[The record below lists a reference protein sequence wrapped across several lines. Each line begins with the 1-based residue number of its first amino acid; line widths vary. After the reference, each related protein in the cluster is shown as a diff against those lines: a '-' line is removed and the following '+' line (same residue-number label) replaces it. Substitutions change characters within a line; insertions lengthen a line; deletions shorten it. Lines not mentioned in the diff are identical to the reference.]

1 MTYPKL
7 TMTLLVRNE
16 ADILEDNIRFHHAMG
31 VSSFI
36 VMDNLSTDATPELIR
51 ELSQEI
57 DIEYLHQPADDY
69 NQREWV
75 TAMARKA
82 AAEHQADWV
91 INNDADEFWLPAR
104 GDLRAFCASLPE
116 ATGTVIVPRHNA
128 VVPALPGDLLGG
140 RCGPRMAVVFE
151 RESRNGEGKPLPG
164 KVLHRASE
172 IAEVAQG
179 NHSVAHVPG
188 HASAGQGR
196 IRILHY
202 PCRGLAQYKDK
213 IRLGGAAYSRN
224 TALPPGAG
232 ATWRSQYDGLET
244 GAVERFWRDLAVAP
258 EEQEIGLL
266 RGDLMRDD
274 RVAGFFAEQ
283 ARSKARQDLLAA
295 REELLAQSRA
305 MVEEFSQ
312 SQAELIA
319 RVPRRQRWE
328 RPMYYNLRFAVRSAE
343 AHLEQLEALT
353 EAAEAAALCA
363 RFGQMRDVFS
373 LFPRNTHLPAFL
385 ARLLE
390 LAAPE
395 PAQRLRADCAGKRVI
410 LHTSCHPR
418 LQESQQSVA
427 SFAGLGQD
435 GYHHIILLGAREP
448 RPEQDTGL
456 SFGYD
461 GQVLQVPAPDTYEGL
476 HQKLFYAYML
486 LDLLTAPALVVK
498 IDDNILMQDAARFAA
513 CLDRVADKG
522 AALAGRR
529 VGTRRH
535 QDQWHGWH
543 LGKCADPVMET
554 RGYQYPLPRDY
565 AAGGYGYVLG
575 REGLA
580 ACGYMYLAMKEFLA
594 MPAVGLEDAC
604 VGHAIYAQRLELMD
618 ISQGHGLLA
627 MPGLTTKERRRLD
640 ADWAEWDLP
649 ADAADTA
656 GSRDGSGG
664 GSGA

>member
-36 VMDNLSTDATPELIR
+36 VMDNLSTDATPQITAA
-51 ELSQEI
+51 LSQEI

-69 NQREWV
+69 NQRDWV

-82 AAEHQADWV
+82 AEEHGADWV
-91 INNDADEFWLPAR
+91 INNDADEFWLPAS
-104 GDLRAFCASLPE
+104 GDLRSFCALLPE
-116 ATGTVIVPRHNA
+116 RTGWVTVPRHNA
-128 VVPALPGDLLGG
+128 VVPALPGDVLGG
-140 RCGPRMAVVFE
+140 GAGPRLTDVFE
-151 RESRNGEGKPLPG
+151 RDSRNGEGKPLPG
-164 KVLHRASE
+164 KVLHRAS
-172 IAEVAQG
+172 ASVEVAQG
-179 NHSVAHVPG
+179 NHSVAHVAG

-196 IRILHY
+196 IAILHF
-202 PCRGLAQYKDK
+202 PCRSLAQYKDK

-232 ATWRSQYDGLET
+232 AAWRSQYDGLET
-244 GAVERFWRDLAVAP
+244 GAVERFWRDQAVAP

-266 RGDLMRDD
+266 RGTLMRDA
-274 RVAGFFAEQ
+274 RLAGFFADQ
-283 ARSKARQDLLAA
+283 AQAAAAQELQAA
-295 REELLAQSRA
+295 RRGLLAQSRA
-305 MVEEFSQ
+305 LAETFSR

-319 RVPRRQRWE
+319 RVPRLQRRE

-343 AHLEQLEALT
+343 EHVAQLEALT
-353 EAAEAAALCA
+353 DAADATALCA
-363 RFGQMRDVFS
+363 RFGALRDVFS
-373 LFPRNTHLPAFL
+373 LFPRNSHLPAFL

-390 LAAPE
+390 MTAAE
-395 PAQRLRADCAGKRVI
+395 DVQRLRADCAGKRVI

-418 LQESQQSVA
+418 LQESRRSVA
-427 SFAGLGQD
+427 SFAALGQGD
-435 GYHHIILLGAREP
+435 YRHIILLGARTP
-448 RPEQDTGL
+448 RPEQELGL
-456 SFGYD
+456 SFSYD
-461 GQVLQVPAPDTYEGL
+461 GEVLQVPAPDSYEGL

-486 LDLLTAPALVVK
+486 LDLLTAPALAVK
-498 IDDNILMQDAARFAA
+498 IDDNILLKDADRFAA
-513 CLDRVADKG
+513 CLDRVARQG
-522 AALAGRR
+522 ADYAGRR

-543 LGKCADPVMET
+543 LGKCADAGMEM

-575 REGLA
+575 PEGLA
-580 ACGYMYLAMKEFLA
+580 ACSYMYLAMKEFFA

-627 MPGLTTKERRRLD
+627 MPGLTTKERQRLA
-640 ADWAEWDLP
+640 ADWAE
-649 ADAADTA
+649 
-656 GSRDGSGG
+656 DG
-664 GSGA
+664 AEDRVPPETPDPV

>member
-1 MTYPKL
+1 MTCPKL

-16 ADILEDNIRFHHAMG
+16 ADILADNIRFHHAMG

-36 VMDNLSTDATPELIR
+36 VMDNLSTDATPEIIQA
-51 ELSQEI
+51 LSQDL

-82 AAEHQADWV
+82 AAEHGADWV
-91 INNDADEFWLPAR
+91 INNDADEFWLPDS
-104 GDLRAFCASLPE
+104 GDLQDFCASLPE
-116 ATGTVIVPRHNA
+116 AAGTVIVPRHNA
-128 VVPALPGDLLGG
+128 VVPAVPGALLAG
-140 RCGPRMAVVFE
+140 RCGPRITELFE
-151 RESRNGEGKPLPG
+151 RESCNAEGQPLPR
-164 KVLHRASE
+164 KVLHRASAT
-172 IAEVAQG
+172 AEVAQG
-179 NHSVAHVPG
+179 SHRVSNVPG
-188 HASAGQGR
+188 YASDGQGR

-202 PCRGLAQYKDK
+202 PCRALAQYKDK
-213 IRLGGAAYSRN
+213 IRLGGAAYARN
-224 TALPPGAG
+224 TALPTRAG
-232 ATWRSQYDGLET
+232 AIWRAQYEGLER
-244 GAVERFWRDLAVAP
+244 GAVEQFWRDLALAP

-266 RGDLMRDD
+266 RGDLMRDG
-274 RVAGFFAEQ
+274 RVAGFFQQEDRCA
-283 ARSKARQDLLAA
+283 ARNALLAA
-295 REELLAQSRA
+295 CKDLLVHSRGMA
-305 MVEEFSQ
+305 DEFAK

-319 RVPRRQRWE
+319 RVPREQRWE
-328 RPMYYNLRFAVRSAE
+328 RPMYYNLRFAVRSAQ
-343 AHLEQLEALT
+343 AHLEQLEVLT
-353 EAAEAAALCA
+353 DGEDAAALCA
-363 RFGQMRDVFS
+363 RFGRLRDVFS
-373 LFPRNTHLPAFL
+373 LFPRNRHLPAFL

-390 LAAPE
+390 LASPLDV
-395 PAQRLRADCAGKRVI
+395 QRLRADCAGKRVI

-418 LQESQQSVA
+418 LQETRRSVA
-427 SFAGLGQD
+427 SFAALGQEN
-435 GYHHIILLGAREP
+435 YHHIILLGSRDA

-456 SFGYD
+456 TLSYD

-476 HQKLFYAYML
+476 HRKLFYSYML
-486 LDLLTAPALVVK
+486 LDLLTAPAQVVK
-498 IDDNILMQDAARFAA
+498 IDDNILLQDADRFAA

-522 AALAGRR
+522 AAYAGRR

-543 LGKCADPVMET
+543 LGKCAGPEVEM

-575 REGLA
+575 PEGLA
-580 ACGYMYLAMKEFLA
+580 ACSYMYLAMKEFFA

-627 MPGLTTKERRRLD
+627 MPGLTTKERQRLE
-640 ADWAEWDLP
+640 AERAEWEMPLG
-649 ADAADTA
+649 AANPQA
-656 GSRDGSGG
+656 